1 MDRGDEKQKVVRDV
15 FQISEIYVCHDTQM
29 GVNMDI
35 NLIFKIAAVGILVSV
50 LNQILKQSGRDE
62 QAFLT
67 TLAGL
72 ILVLFWIVPYISDL
86 FKTIQNLFTLYERES
101 GMLQIALVGI
111 SVVLLAIIFK
121 NYKSEYSV
129 YISLAGC
136 ILIFYL
142 GVSRLEL
149 IISTI
154 KKIQSYINLNDSYL
168 GILIK
173 IIGITYIC
181 EFTSD
186 LCKDFG
192 HTAVANQIELVGKLT
207 ILATGMPILLALLD
221 TINKFLTS

>member
-1 MDRGDEKQKVVRDV
+1 
-15 FQISEIYVCHDTQM
+15 
-29 GVNMDI
+29 
-35 NLIFKIAAVGILVSV
+35 
-50 LNQILKQSGRDE
+50 
-62 QAFLT
+62 
-67 TLAGL
+67 
-72 ILVLFWIVPYISDL
+72 
-86 FKTIQNLFTLYERES
+86 
-101 GMLQIALVGI
+101 MLQIALVGI

-142 GVSRLEL
+142 GISKLEL

-154 KKIQSYINLNDSYL
+154 KKIQSYINLNESYL

-173 IIGITYIC
+173 IIGITYIA
-181 EFTSD
+181 EFTAD

-221 TINKFLTS
+221 TINKFLSS